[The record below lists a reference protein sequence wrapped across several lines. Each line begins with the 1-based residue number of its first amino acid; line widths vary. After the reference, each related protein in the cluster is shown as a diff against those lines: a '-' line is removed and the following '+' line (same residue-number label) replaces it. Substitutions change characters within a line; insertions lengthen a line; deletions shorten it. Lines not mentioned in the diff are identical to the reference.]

1 DPPHLHPSPTRRSSD
16 LRSRAIRGLPP
27 RDAPSRGAAAA
38 LAVRKLVPLTRARS
52 RCPRRDRDR
61 GRGVAQGGRMNE
73 LYRYLTLAVTARSE
87 ERRVGKGW
95 RPRRG

>member
-1 DPPHLHPSPTRRSSD
+1 TRWPRDWSSDVCSSD

-87 ERRVGKGW
+87 EHTSELQS
-95 RPRRG
+95 RGHLV